1 MFAKI
6 LFLSSVEKKISGEEN
21 VFLQMLGK
29 NNSTCE
35 TSWKKKVWAG
45 VICFA
50 CDQNNKRFQTILFFL
65 EIFLVIHV

>member
-29 NNSTCE
+29 IIQRVKPAG
-35 TSWKKKVWAG
+35 KKKFG
-45 VICFA
+45 
-50 CDQNNKRFQTILFFL
+50 Q
-65 EIFLVIHV
+65 E